1 MSKNVLAAGFFH
13 NGCLVCYHLANLSR
27 PEPLAMMTLNFFLY
41 SRSSGSAGVGLP
53 ILLCL
58 FGLVCAPSARS
69 QSDNKSQ
76 VLSASQ
82 PGQAVVET
90 DALPVRGEPTLTSRI
105 KPLRVDVDL
114 VLLPVTVTDELNHP
128 IMGLRRQD
136 FAIYD
141 QNEQQQIRYFSVD
154 DAPISI
160 GLILDLS
167 KSMTNKVDTER
178 EAVAQFF
185 QNANPQDDY
194 FVIAVSGR
202 PKVIADSTRSIEA
215 IESDIGLETPDGNT
229 ALLDAIYLGVAK
241 MRSAQYQRKALLII
255 SDGGDNN
262 SRYRL
267 KEIKSILR
275 EGDVEVYALG
285 IFDTALFKTY
295 EEFMGK
301 KWLEE
306 ITNATGGRTVTVDDL
321 TKLPETAAEVSWE
334 LRNQYTLGYKPSN
347 IGADGKWRKV
357 KVRVIPPPGAPRL
370 QAYYKK
376 GYQGMRE

>member
-1 MSKNVLAAGFFH
+1 MSRKSPTPAGFFH
-13 NGCLVCYHLANLSR
+13 NARQLCYHFVNLSHLG
-27 PEPLAMMTLNFFLY
+27 PLAMMILDLLPY
-41 SRSSGSAGVGLP
+41 RLPSGHAGVGLF
-53 ILLCL
+53 LVLCL
-58 FGLVCAPSARS
+58 FGSVLAPGARS
-69 QSDNKSQ
+69 QSAEPSG
-76 VLSASQ
+76 VLA
-82 PGQAVVET
+82 PDRPKQAAVET
-90 DALPVRGEPTLTSRI
+90 DAVPVKGEPTLASRI

-128 IMGLRRQD
+128 IMGLQRQD

-141 QNEQQQIRYFSVD
+141 ENEQQQIQYFSAD

-178 EAVAQFF
+178 AAVAEFF

-202 PKVIADSTRSIEA
+202 PKLIADSTRSIDT
-215 IESDIGLETPDGNT
+215 IESDIGMETPDGNT
-229 ALLDAIYLGVAK
+229 ALLDSIYLGVAK
-241 MRSAQYQRKALLII
+241 LRSAQYQRKALLII

-267 KEIKSILR
+267 KEIKSILQ
-275 EGDVEVYALG
+275 ESDVQAYALG
-285 IFDTALFKTY
+285 IFDTALFKTF

-306 ITNATGGRTVTVDDL
+306 ITNATGGRTVTVDNL
-321 TKLPETAAEVSWE
+321 TKLPEIAAAVSWE
-334 LRNQYTLGYKPSN
+334 LRNQYTLGYKPKN
-347 IGADGKWRKV
+347 IGDGKWRKI
-357 KVRVIPPPGAPRL
+357 KVRVIRPPGASRL

>member
-1 MSKNVLAAGFFH
+1 MAGQ
-13 NGCLVCYHLANLSR
+13 VCYYRLNLFH
-27 PEPLAMMTLNFFLY
+27 PGPPAMMTLKVFLD
-41 SRSSGSAGVGLP
+41 RCSSVQGKVGLS
-53 ILLCL
+53 IALCL
-58 FGLVCAPSARS
+58 FTLICASDARA
-69 QSDNKSQ
+69 QTDDHPRFVPPDKPEH
-76 VLSASQ
+76 A
-82 PGQAVVET
+82 AVET
-90 DALPVRGEPTLTSRI
+90 QSVPVIGEPTLARRV

-128 IMGLRRQD
+128 ITGLRQQD

-141 QNEQQQIRYFSVD
+141 ENEQQQIRYFSAD
-154 DAPISI
+154 DGPISV

-178 EAVAQFF
+178 AAVAEFF

-194 FVIAVSGR
+194 FVIAVSSR
-202 PKVIADSTRSIEA
+202 PRLIAESTRSINA

-241 MRSAQYQRKALLII
+241 MQSAQYQRKALLII

-262 SRYRL
+262 SRYKLR
-267 KEIKSILR
+267 EIKSILK
-275 EGDVEVYALG
+275 EGDVQVYALG
-285 IFDTALFKTY
+285 IFDTALFKTF

-321 TKLPETAAEVSWE
+321 TKLPEVAASVSWE
-334 LRNQYTLGYKPSN
+334 LRNQYTLGYKPKN
-347 IGADGKWRKV
+347 LRADGKWRKV
-357 KVRVIPPPGAPRL
+357 KVRVISPPGAAHL